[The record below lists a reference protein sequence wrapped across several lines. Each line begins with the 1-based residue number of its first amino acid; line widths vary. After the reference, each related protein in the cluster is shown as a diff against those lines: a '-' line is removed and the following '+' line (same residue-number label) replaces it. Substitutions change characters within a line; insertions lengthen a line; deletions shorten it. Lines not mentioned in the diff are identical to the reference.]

1 MLSMSTNTN
10 ITQNQSLVF
19 TPQLQQAIKILLL
32 NNIALSSYA
41 ENIAE
46 ENPFLEV
53 DLPEVTAPASLGISI
68 SQKASKFD
76 PINLLADKS
85 GESFGAML
93 FAQVDDILKNQSDRS
108 IGYALASHVEPT
120 GWLTTPLSLL
130 AENLNVKEDYILKVL
145 YKLQTAEPAGL
156 FARNLAE
163 CLSLQIPITDGDCI
177 EMNIIIQNL
186 QLLERGLIN
195 EMRRKVG
202 CSADELKRLLRRL
215 RGLNPKPG
223 LDLAEGEQAPI
234 NAPDL
239 LTAKGENGEWFVKL
253 NGATLPVLNVDEIT
267 GRRVRKFLKQDVD
280 QAYVRENLGNARWL
294 KRAIVQRNETSIKVA
309 AEIVRIQQP
318 FLEYGMRHMRP
329 LKLKTVAD
337 AVGLH
342 ESTISRVTSALMMQT
357 PQGTFPLKTF
367 FSNAI
372 ELEGSDEGASARMV
386 REKIRTLIGKEAL
399 VKPLSDEFIMQ
410 KLNSEGLNIAR
421 RTIAKYRKLDKIP
434 SSSQRRRHYQQQV
447 AM

>member
-1 MLSMSTNTN
+1 MLSMSTSTN

-53 DLPEVTAPASLGISI
+53 DLPEVYAPASLGISLAH
-68 SQKASKFD
+68 KASKFD

-85 GESFGAML
+85 GESFGARL
-93 FAQVDDILKNQSDRS
+93 FAQVDDILKNQAERT
-108 IGYALASHVEPT
+108 IGYALASHVDPT
-120 GWLTTPLSLL
+120 GWFTTSLSLV
-130 AENLNVKEDYILKVL
+130 ADNLKVKEDYILL
-145 YKLQTAEPAGL
+145 ILSKLQAAEPAGL

-163 CLSLQIPITDGDCI
+163 CLSLQIPTTDCDNTA
-177 EMNIIIQNL
+177 MNIIIKNL
-186 QLLERGLIN
+186 QLLEGGFIN
-195 EMRRKVG
+195 ELRRKVG

-215 RGLNPKPG
+215 RALNPKPG
-223 LDLAEGEQAPI
+223 LALSEGEQAPI

-253 NGATLPVLNVDEIT
+253 NGATLPVLKVDEVT
-267 GRRVRKFLKQDVD
+267 GRRVRKFLKQDID

-318 FLEYGMRHMRP
+318 FLEYGMRYMRP

-372 ELEGSDEGASARMV
+372 ELKGSDEGASARMV
-386 REKIRTLIGKEAL
+386 REKIRTLIGQEAL
-399 VKPLSDEFIMQ
+399 IKPLSDEFIMK

-434 SSSQRRRHYQQQV
+434 SSSQRRKHYEQQV
-447 AM
+447 VM